1 MSDKAY
7 ESLSALVDNETD
19 DLEVR
24 RILKQYSDQPE
35 MREKW
40 AQYQLVSSSINA
52 GYGVKDDTAIAPFDL
67 DLSDKIAAQIALEPS
82 HQSSHVGSK
91 QKKSRFPF
99 LKPMGSVAI
108 AASVTFLVVIG
119 AQRVSVTG
127 TDVGQSPQFASQKAQ
142 PAFQVPGSVLGGQR
156 STNGN
161 ASAQLAN
168 SGNSGSGWQSST
180 KVAPRYIVGQQ
191 SSAQVVRVVPIEN
204 VNLYLQQHARNAA
217 ISGVGGAPFAR
228 TAAFKIEE

>member
-7 ESLSALVDNETD
+7 ESLSALMDNETD

-24 RILKQYSDQPE
+24 RILKQYSDQPD

-40 AQYQLVSSSINA
+40 VQYQLVSSSISA
-52 GYGVKDDTAIAPFDL
+52 GYGAKDNEAVAPFDI

-91 QKKSRFPF
+91 QKKSRFRL

-119 AQRVSVTG
+119 AQRVSITG
-127 TDVGQSPQFASQKAQ
+127 TDVGQSPQYASQKAQ
-142 PAFQVPGSVLGGQR
+142 PAFQVPNSVLAGQR
-156 STNGN
+156 PTNGS
-161 ASAQLAN
+161 ASAQLAS
-168 SGNSGSGWQSST
+168 SGNSSSGWQST
-180 KVAPRYIVGQQ
+180 KVAPTYIDGQK
-191 SSAQVVRVVPIEN
+191 SAAQVVTVVPIEN